1 MGRQGIRSAWA
12 DVPPTVRS
20 AMDALLGSEVATTQ
34 EVSGGFSPGPAVR
47 ADLEDGRS
55 VFIKAAGRH
64 PNELSPAMHR
74 REAAVLDLLPPA
86 VPAARLLGTVDD
98 GDWVALAIEWV
109 DGRMPAADDPDDV
122 GRLLDLLRRVAEAPQ
137 GAELTH
143 LEPLA
148 VTHPDLWGHWTELAA
163 EPHPDLDGWSRRHLD
178 RLAELDAQAP
188 AATVG
193 SHLLHVDVRTDN
205 VVLAH
210 AAPSADVLVDWPGA
224 SLGAPWVDL
233 VALLP
238 ALHLDGGPPPSAV
251 MEGSPL
257 ARAADPGAIDTFVVA
272 LAGYFT
278 RSSLLPAPPGLPTL
292 RPFQAAQGAIA
303 RDWSAQRLQLR

>member
-1 MGRQGIRSAWA
+1 M
-12 DVPPTVRS
+12 
-20 AMDALLGSEVATTQ
+20 
-34 EVSGGFSPGPAVR
+34 R

-55 VFIKAAGRH
+55 VFIKAAGRR

-148 VTHPDLWGHWTELAA
+148 VTHPDLWGHWTKLAA
-163 EPHPDLDGWSRRHLD
+163 EPHPDLDEWSRRHLD

-251 MEGSPL
+251 MEGAPL

>member
-1 MGRQGIRSAWA
+1 M
-12 DVPPTVRS
+12 
-20 AMDALLGSEVATTQ
+20 
-34 EVSGGFSPGPAVR
+34 
-47 ADLEDGRS
+47 
-55 VFIKAAGRH
+55 
-64 PNELSPAMHR
+64 
-74 REAAVLDLLPPA
+74 
-86 VPAARLLGTVDD
+86 PAARLLGTVDD

-137 GAELTH
+137 GGELTH

-163 EPHPDLDGWSRRHLD
+163 EPHPDLDAWSRRHLD